1 MRQRKNA
8 KVAEIAAHWYMTT
21 DAVRTI
27 LKSAGIEPVSTGP
40 ELYRWADI
48 WAYEGAGWVAPAD
61 EAAFKAPL
69 MKASELGEFF
79 SNVPT
84 RTITDRALNEKI
96 PGIKLGTDWRFRKI
110 TLERWQDH
118 G

>member
-8 KVAEIAAHWYMTT
+8 KVAEIATHWVMTPE
-21 DAVRTI
+21 AVRKL
-27 LKSAGIEPVSTGP
+27 LKSAGIKPVSAGP
-40 ELYRWADI
+40 ERYRWTDI

-69 MKASELGEFF
+69 MKASELGDFF
-79 SNVPT
+79 PNVPP
-84 RTITDRALNEKI
+84 RTITDQALKGKI
-96 PGIKLGTDWRFRKI
+96 PGIKLGTDWRFREI